1 MKKTLITII
10 SALCIVATSA
20 TMAVAT
26 TTTPKPATRST
37 LAGALSASSGFP
49 TVCPPAGVVGK
60 ALALTLSKPVVTKE
74 SGTPFWLL
82 NCKYT
87 ATPAIPANPSVEW
100 QKQTPVVFPAAEK
113 TAIKTEHAVAVPGL
127 GDAAYRVP
135 YSALN
140 AALSSPL
147 YVLKGGVVCSV
158 DAWFSSMS
166 SPAVVV
172 GGVKVHLESTAQLET
187 LAKQLLK
194 SYW

>member
-1 MKKTLITII
+1 MKKTLITIV
-10 SALCIVATSA
+10 SALCIVGTSA

-26 TTTPKPATRST
+26 TTARST
-37 LAGALSASSGFP
+37 TSGASSASSGFP
-49 TVCPPAGVVGK
+49 AICPPGPVVGK
-60 ALALTLSKPVVTKE
+60 ALALTVSKPAVTKE

-82 NCKYT
+82 NCRYT
-87 ATPAIPANPSVEW
+87 AIPAIPANPSVEW
-100 QKQTPVVFPAAEK
+100 QKQTLAVFSAAEK

-147 YVLKGGVVCSV
+147 YVLKGGVVCTV

-172 GGVKVHLESTAQLET
+172 GGVKVHLESTAHLET
-187 LAKQLLK
+187 LAKVLLK

>member
-1 MKKTLITII
+1 
-10 SALCIVATSA
+10 
-20 TMAVAT
+20 
-26 TTTPKPATRST
+26 
-37 LAGALSASSGFP
+37 
-49 TVCPPAGVVGK
+49 VVGK
-60 ALALTLSKPVVTKE
+60 ALGLNLSKPAVTKE
-74 SGTPFWLL
+74 SGTPYWLL

-87 ATPAIPANPSVEW
+87 ATPAITANPLLEW
-100 QKQTPVVFPAAEK
+100 QKQTATAFASAEK
-113 TAIKTEHAVAVPGL
+113 TAIKTEHAVAVSGL

-147 YVLKGGVVCSV
+147 YVLKAGVVCSV
-158 DAWFSSMS
+158 DAWFSSTS

-172 GGVKVHLESTAQLET
+172 GGIKAHLESTTHLEA

>member
-1 MKKTLITII
+1 MKKSLITII
-10 SALCIVATSA
+10 SGLCIVATSA
-20 TMAVAT
+20 TMAAAST
-26 TTTPKPATRST
+26 TVPKSAARST
-37 LAGALSASSGFP
+37 VAGASSASSGFP
-49 TVCPPAGVVGK
+49 AVCPSGALVGK
-60 ALALTLSKPVVTKE
+60 ALGLTLSKPAVTKE

-100 QKQTPVVFPAAEK
+100 QKQTPALFSAAEK

-147 YVLKGGVVCSV
+147 YVLKGGVVCTV

-166 SPAVVV
+166 SAAVVV